1 MSAFSNLQTFLIA
14 HSCPKG
20 QKATHTRIPDKD
32 LNIFGGSYLIPPAD
46 LPEFYRLYSDHVFKQ
61 GKKEYLTECQL
72 QKNGQMMV
80 DLDFR
85 YAYDVEKRIHTKEHV
100 LDIVLLY
107 LETMKEVFVFD
118 KETAFSVFVM
128 EKPNVNRLADGS
140 LTKDGIHLAFG
151 LCVDYDKQMY
161 IRQKMLTKAPD
172 VCNDLPLINDWESVF
187 DEGISTGKTN
197 WQLFGSR
204 KPGNEA
210 YQITQ
215 HYEMT
220 YDTADGEFMTNEVA
234 VKFDPMEH
242 LKYLSVQFDEYKE
255 YPTNPKWSGSPSA
268 PSKKKM
274 MRVPSVA
281 SVTDSDNEPEP
292 EFKVDNEKIKDL
304 VFNYIGSRFNK
315 DGMTHCIEYPT
326 KLKISSA
333 LKTLGATSYMFGK
346 WCELGAKRD
355 IRDPML
361 MWESCCLMENKNVA
375 FKCLE
380 NILEATYPDK
390 YKLWKKTNKKD
401 DDKSFD
407 AVAKEFEKKHCK
419 IVDTALFVKTDPNGD
434 IVYSKQSLVTA
445 YEHMIYEEVV
455 TDKKGNQSIIEK
467 NFIKSWMTN
476 NPKQRIM
483 KRMDCFPPDLKCP
496 SDVYNTW
503 RPFAFEKDVAGYNY
517 DGDAV
522 EVITNHLLMLCGYDK
537 DAWNYTMDWMA
548 SCIQFPSKKLA
559 MPVWVSS
566 EGAGKGTL
574 IRLLEVL
581 LGKTKV
587 LSTQEPSKY
596 CWGAFNEMMANAFI
610 IVLDEVSKKETQH
623 SEGQIKG
630 LITEPTIT
638 INGKGKAHFT
648 IASYHKFIATNN
660 PDQYGNEPMTTTKDD
675 RRKYFMRCSD
685 EKIGDKEYFDSIYDM
700 YKDDNKMKSVY
711 EFFKKREIKRL
722 EGKLPCTDYNND
734 LKESSIP
741 ILQEFIMD
749 LLSDENVFA
758 DTNQITSQDL
768 FAKFNK
774 WTETTKTKYD
784 CNSMKF
790 ACRISHL
797 KIAGMKKVVNIGACH
812 LKGWEF
818 DLDVSRKMLGIGC
831 LL

>member
-1 MSAFSNLQTFLIA
+1 MPSFSNLADFLLA
-14 HSCPKG
+14 HKCPKG
-20 QKATHTRIPDKD
+20 QKATHTRIPDNS
-32 LNIFGGSYLIPPAD
+32 LGIYGGSFLIPPAD
-46 LPEFYRLYSDHVFKQ
+46 LPEFQRLYCDHVFRQ

-72 QKNGQMMV
+72 EKNGQMMV

-85 YAYDVEKRIHTKEHV
+85 YNYDVEKRIHTKEFV
-100 LDIVLLY
+100 DSIVMEY
-107 LETMKEVFVFD
+107 METMKEVYVFD
-118 KETAFSVFVM
+118 KDTSVSVFVM

-140 LTKDGIHLAFG
+140 LTKDGIHIAFG
-151 LCVDYDKQMY
+151 LKVDYDKQLY
-161 IRQKMLTKAPD
+161 IRQKMMAKDLL
-172 VCNDLPLINDWESVF
+172 NHLPLINDAESVF
-187 DEGISTGKTN
+187 DEGISKGTTN

-210 YQITQ
+210 YEVKYQ
-215 HYEMT
+215 YEIT
-220 YDTADGEFMTNEVA
+220 YDQSDGEFMFNEPEIA
-234 VKFDPMEH
+234 FDPLNH
-242 LKYLSVQFDEYKE
+242 FQYLSAQFDGYHEYQS
-255 YPTNPKWSGSPSA
+255 NPKCSASPSA
-268 PSKKKM
+268 PGKKKM
-274 MRVPSVA
+274 MRIPSVA
-281 SVTDSDNEPEP
+281 SVTDSEPEVEP

-315 DGMTHCIEYPT
+315 DGLTKHIEYET
-326 KLKISSA
+326 KLKVSSA

-355 IRDPML
+355 IKDPMM

-375 FKCLE
+375 FACLE
-380 NILEATYPDK
+380 NILKATYPDK
-390 YKLWKKTNKKD
+390 FKLWKKTNKKE

-407 AVAKEFEKKHCK
+407 AVTKEFEKKICK
-419 IVDTALFVKTDPNGD
+419 IQDTALFVKTDPDGD

-445 YEHMIYEEVV
+445 YEHMIFEEVV

-483 KRMDCFPPDLKCP
+483 KRMDCFPPDLVCP
-496 SDVYNTW
+496 ADVYNTW
-503 RPFAFEKDVAGYNY
+503 RPFAFEKDVANYNY

-522 EVITNHLLMLCGYDK
+522 EVIKNHLMMLCGYDK
-537 DAWNYTMDWMA
+537 DAWDYTMDWMA

-638 INGKGKAHFT
+638 INGKGKAHYT

-685 EKIGDKEYFDSIYDM
+685 EKIGDKEYFDSIYAM

-722 EGKLPCTDYNND
+722 EGKLPCTDYNNE
-734 LKESSIP
+734 LKQASVP
-741 ILQEFIMD
+741 VLQVFIAD
-749 LLSDENVFA
+749 LLSDENQFA
-758 DTNQITSQDL
+758 NTNQISSQEL

-784 CNSMKF
+784 CNSLQF
-790 ACRISHL
+790 GCRIANL
-797 KIAGMKKVVNIGACH
+797 KIAGMKKSMNIGACR

-818 DLDVSRKMLGIGC
+818 DLAVSRKILGIGC

>member
-1 MSAFSNLQTFLIA
+1 MPSFSNLADFLN
-14 HSCPKG
+14 SRKCPKG

-32 LNIFGGSYLIPPAD
+32 LNIYGGSYLIPPAD
-46 LPEFYRLYSDHVFKQ
+46 LPEFHRLYCDHVFKQ

-72 QKNGQMMV
+72 EKNGQMMV

-85 YAYDVEKRIHTKEHV
+85 YAYDVEKRIHTKEFV
-100 LDIVLLY
+100 DSIVMEY
-107 LETMKEVFVFD
+107 METMKEVFVFD
-118 KETAFSVFVM
+118 KDTSVSVFVM

-140 LTKDGIHLAFG
+140 LTKDGIHIAFG
-151 LCVDYDKQMY
+151 LRVDYDKQCA
-161 IRQKMLTKAPD
+161 IRQKMMAKDLLK
-172 VCNDLPLINDWESVF
+172 DLPLINDAESVF
-187 DEGISTGKTN
+187 DEGISKGTTN

-210 YQITQ
+210 YAVKYQ
-215 HYEMT
+215 YEIT
-220 YDTADGEFMTNEVA
+220 YDQSDGEFMFNEPEIE
-234 VKFDPMEH
+234 FDPLTH
-242 LKYLSVQFDEYKE
+242 FQYLSAQFNEYHQ
-255 YPTNPKWSGSPSA
+255 YPTNPKWSASPSA
-268 PSKKKM
+268 PGKKKM
-274 MRVPSVA
+274 MRIPSVA
-281 SVTDSDNEPEP
+281 SVTDSEPESEP
-292 EFKVDNEKIKDL
+292 EFKFDNEKIKDL
-304 VFNYIGSRFNK
+304 VMNYIGSRFNK
-315 DGMTHCIEYPT
+315 DGLTKRIEYET

-355 IRDPML
+355 IKDPML
-361 MWESCCLMENKNVA
+361 TWESCCLMDNKHNA
-375 FKCLE
+375 YTCLE
-380 NILEATYPDK
+380 NRLEEIDPAK
-390 YKLWKKTNKKD
+390 YKLWKKTNQKE

-407 AVAKEFEKKHCK
+407 AVAKEFEKLICK
-419 IVDTALFVKTDPNGD
+419 IQDTALFVKTDPDGD

-445 YEHMIYEEVV
+445 YEHMVYEEIV

-483 KRMDCFPPDLKCP
+483 KRMDCFPPDLVCP

-503 RPFAFEKDVAGYNY
+503 RPFAFEKEVAGYNY
-517 DGDAV
+517 DADAV
-522 EVITNHLLMLCGYDK
+522 EVINKHLLMLCGYDK
-537 DAWNYTMDWMA
+537 DAWDYTLDWMA
-548 SCIQFPSKKLA
+548 SCIQLPSKKLA

-574 IRLLEVL
+574 IRLLETL

-638 INGKGKAHFT
+638 INGKGKAHYT

-685 EKIGDKEYFDSIYDM
+685 EKIGDKEYFHKIYEM
-700 YKDDNKMKSVY
+700 YKNENKMKSVY
-711 EFFKKREIKRL
+711 QYFKQRSIKRL
-722 EGKLPCTDYNND
+722 EGKLPCTDYNNE
-734 LKESSIP
+734 LKQASVP
-741 ILQEFIMD
+741 VLQVFISD
-749 LLSDENVFA
+749 LLSDENLFA
-758 DTNQITSQDL
+758 NTNQITSQEL
-768 FAKFNK
+768 FTKFNK

-784 CNSMKF
+784 CNSLQF
-790 ACRISHL
+790 GCRIANL
-797 KIAGMKKVVNIGACH
+797 KIAGMKKSAQIGACR

-818 DLDVSRKMLGIGC
+818 DLAVSRKSLGIGC

>member
-1 MSAFSNLQTFLIA
+1 MPSFSNLADFLLA
-14 HSCPKG
+14 HKCPKG

-32 LNIFGGSYLIPPAD
+32 LNIYGGSYLIPPSD
-46 LPEFYRLYSDHVFKQ
+46 LPEFQRLYCDHVFKQ

-72 QKNGQMMV
+72 EKNGQMMV

-85 YAYDVEKRIHTKEHV
+85 YAYDVEKRIHTKEFV
-100 LDIVLLY
+100 DSIVMEY
-107 LETMKEVFVFD
+107 METMKEVYVFD
-118 KETAFSVFVM
+118 KDTSVSVFVM

-140 LTKDGIHLAFG
+140 LTKDGIHIAFG
-151 LCVDYDKQMY
+151 LKVDYDKQLY
-161 IRQKMLTKAPD
+161 IRQKMMAKDLLK
-172 VCNDLPLINDWESVF
+172 DLPLINDAESVF
-187 DEGISTGKTN
+187 DEGISKGTTN

-210 YQITQ
+210 YDIKYQ
-215 HYEMT
+215 YEIT
-220 YDTADGEFMTNEVA
+220 YDQSDGEFMFNEPEIA
-234 VKFDPMEH
+234 FDPLTH
-242 LKYLSVQFDEYKE
+242 FQYLSAQFNEYHE
-255 YPTNPKWSGSPSA
+255 YQSNPKWSASPSA
-268 PSKKKM
+268 PGKKKM
-274 MRVPSVA
+274 MRIPSVA
-281 SVTDSDNEPEP
+281 SVTDSEPEAEP

-315 DGMTHCIEYPT
+315 DGLTKHIEYET
-326 KLKISSA
+326 KLKVSSA

-355 IRDPML
+355 IKDPMM
-361 MWESCCLMENKNVA
+361 MWESCLTMENKNVA
-375 FKCLE
+375 FACLE
-380 NILEATYPDK
+380 NILKATYPDK
-390 YKLWKKTNKKD
+390 FKLWKKTNKKE

-407 AVAKEFEKKHCK
+407 AVAKEFEKNICK
-419 IVDTALFVKTDPNGD
+419 IQDTALFVKTDPDGD

-445 YEHMIYEEVV
+445 YEHMIFEEVV

-496 SDVYNTW
+496 SDIYNTW

-522 EVITNHLLMLCGYDK
+522 EVIKNHLLMLCGYDK
-537 DAWNYTMDWMA
+537 DAWDYTLDWMA

-638 INGKGKAHFT
+638 INGKGKAHYT

-685 EKIGDKEYFDSIYDM
+685 EKIGDKEYFDSIYAM
-700 YKDDNKMKSVY
+700 YKDDNKMKSAY

-722 EGKLPCTDYNND
+722 EGKLPCTDYNNE
-734 LKESSIP
+734 LKQASVP
-741 ILQEFIMD
+741 VLQVFIAD
-749 LLSDENVFA
+749 LLSDENQFA
-758 DTNQITSQDL
+758 NTNQISSQEL

-784 CNSMKF
+784 CNSLQF
-790 ACRISHL
+790 GCRIANL
-797 KIAGMKKVVNIGACH
+797 NIAGMKKANHIGS
-812 LKGWEF
+812 LRGKGWEF
-818 DLDVSRKMLGIGC
+818 DLAVSRKMLGIGC